1 MRSAYIVA
9 YDISDPARLRK
20 VFKKMRG
27 YGDRIQLSVFRC
39 ELSAAELVMLKA
51 GLTALIHARDDQV
64 LVIPLGPVNGRH
76 DSGIFALGRPF
87 VEQDR
92 RAVVV

>member
-1 MRSAYIVA
+1 MRNAYIVT
-9 YDISDPARLRK
+9 YDISDPVRLRK

-39 ELSAAELVMLKA
+39 ELSAAELVMLRA
-51 GLTALIHARDDQV
+51 ALTEIIHARDDQV
-64 LVIPLGPVNGRH
+64 LVIPLGPVQGRH
-76 DSGIFALGRPF
+76 DAGITALGRPF
-87 VEQDR
+87 VEAER